1 MTDFHIRVQGWW
13 ALSTPKPAG
22 LFSYSHEG
30 CWSFC
35 FSGQKSTDCPLPVP
49 QACKLRMEN
58 NFDICHLDSRPQQ
71 AHLLFLHGLLAAFS
85 PSHLLREALCLL
97 RSHQTDWRLELYVHR
112 VGVSSMV
119 SLLFLWQARLLHPLG
134 APHSCWLLSDQP
146 WALTTVGATAGPP
159 AASSPSPP
167 LPPQPA
173 AL

>member
-1 MTDFHIRVQGWW
+1 MNTGQSPILTDMTDFHIRVQGWW

-97 RSHQTDWRLELYVHR
+97 RWD
-112 VGVSSMV
+112 
-119 SLLFLWQARLLHPLG
+119 
-134 APHSCWLLSDQP
+134 
-146 WALTTVGATAGPP
+146 GATL
-159 AASSPSPP
+159 SRDSHKIHVSW
-167 LPPQPA
+167 LPWLHEVQNIFTNQNCILKLHRA
-173 AL
+173 ER